1 MNEEQQLYS
10 DLVYVMFY
18 GGVTLLALVAGAY
31 LLFRRGNAI
40 APEITPPLRLRRWVA
55 AFFVLMALGH
65 VWWLLLTCFRV
76 ISDPWLAI
84 VVGAGLD
91 SMTLVPAMMAM
102 LLVML
107 QDRRRPL
114 WPFFVA
120 VVPAVAILVISMIY
134 RSDTFILLLKVYL
147 FLLGIVFMIMMVL
160 AVRQYGRWLRDNYAD
175 LEHKE
180 VWQSFV
186 AIFVCVL
193 ILWFYIMMGSGRIF
207 AYIVQVNDLVLIGLL
222 LWRVETLQRLDEQD
236 ETVGQAGSGES
247 ETPISSM
254 ISSVS
259 TTSSIGQ
266 LLAQHCEATQ
276 LYLRHDI
283 HVDDLCK
290 VIGTNRS
297 YLSQYFTQQ
306 RTTYNAYINNLR
318 IKHFIRLYRE
328 AVASGHPFTAQQ
340 LAQQSGFR
348 SYSTFGSAFKQRMGQ
363 TVTAWM
369 RDIEG

>member
-1 MNEEQQLYS
+1 LSLQNQYNDVINQPPMNEEQQLYS

-65 VWWLLLTCFRV
+65 VWWALLGCFQV

-247 ETPISSM
+247 
-254 ISSVS
+254 
-259 TTSSIGQ
+259 
-266 LLAQHCEATQ
+266 
-276 LYLRHDI
+276 
-283 HVDDLCK
+283 
-290 VIGTNRS
+290 
-297 YLSQYFTQQ
+297 
-306 RTTYNAYINNLR
+306 
-318 IKHFIRLYRE
+318 
-328 AVASGHPFTAQQ
+328 
-340 LAQQSGFR
+340 
-348 SYSTFGSAFKQRMGQ
+348 
-363 TVTAWM
+363 
-369 RDIEG
+369 

>member
-147 FLLGIVFMIMMVL
+147 FLLGIVFMIMMVQ

-259 TTSSIGQ
+259 TTSQHRPAVSAALRGHAALSAPRYPRRRPLHGHRHQSQ
-266 LLAQHCEATQ
+266 LPQPVLQAAE
-276 LYLRHDI
+276 Y
-283 HVDDLCK
+283 DL
-290 VIGTNRS
+290 
-297 YLSQYFTQQ
+297 
-306 RTTYNAYINNLR
+306 
-318 IKHFIRLYRE
+318 
-328 AVASGHPFTAQQ
+328 
-340 LAQQSGFR
+340 
-348 SYSTFGSAFKQRMGQ
+348 
-363 TVTAWM
+363 
-369 RDIEG
+369 

>member
-180 VWQSFV
+180 VWQSLTFAVGLFV
-186 AIFVCVL
+186 VYEVYTSNGGEL
-193 ILWFYIMMGSGRIF
+193 LREYLSQ
-207 AYIVQVNDLVLIGLL
+207 IVTLVIIAFL
-222 LWRVETLQRLDEQD
+222 LWRVETLQELKDE
-236 ETVGQAGSGES
+236 A
-247 ETPISSM
+247 
-254 ISSVS
+254 
-259 TTSSIGQ
+259 
-266 LLAQHCEATQ
+266 
-276 LYLRHDI
+276 
-283 HVDDLCK
+283 
-290 VIGTNRS
+290 
-297 YLSQYFTQQ
+297 
-306 RTTYNAYINNLR
+306 
-318 IKHFIRLYRE
+318 
-328 AVASGHPFTAQQ
+328 
-340 LAQQSGFR
+340 
-348 SYSTFGSAFKQRMGQ
+348 
-363 TVTAWM
+363 
-369 RDIEG
+369 